1 MKEDPMDHSTPSY
14 LGILALA
21 LLMVALSISIDTAT
35 NWLSLSLEIVEMTSQ
50 SSKDGFEKV
59 GEVDGLIAL
68 TLWLI
73 EQTAQILQK

>member
-1 MKEDPMDHSTPSY
+1 MDHSTPSY